1 MTARLALAVAAI
13 GIGIGLTTSGTA
25 VLPAGSVVVAAQQPA
40 GVTGPVVGQKVAP
53 KLSLAVRD
61 LPPAPPPTG
70 REVNPLQHDPSSTPV
85 VPGPQQRDPIVQLS
99 AGAGTRSLDLLGAPI
114 VNVPGQGGA
123 NPNDTNG
130 DVGPNDYV
138 QMINS
143 QFRIYDKQGNPRAAA
158 AAINT
163 LWTSVNPADTSA
175 CATQNAGDPIVLYD
189 NMADRW
195 LLSQFAQTQFI
206 CIAISQTADPTGAYY
221 LYQFDT
227 GRFPDYFK
235 IGAWPD
241 GYYVSANLGGPNEAL
256 AAVFDRANMLNGNP
270 AGSVQFAAPTLVN
283 NFDIL
288 IPSDVDGFT
297 EPPFGTPNYMYRPH
311 DEGVAPTGGVDRLEV
326 WEFHVD
332 WIVPANSTFTGP
344 VNIPT
349 APFDSTTCGY
359 VFPSDCIPQPGTAQL
374 ITAIPF
380 GGMYRFPYRNYGDRE
395 VLAGNFTVDAN
406 GADGVGIRWFILE
419 RSGGGAWTVANEGT
433 YAPQPVGAPAFVHR
447 WMGSLAMDRFGNLAL
462 GYSRSSSQDPGA
474 AGTGNPS
481 AFYTGR
487 TPGDPLGLLP
497 QPEILIQQGQ
507 GVTGSDRWGDYYTMN
522 VDPVDDCTFWYTG
535 DATAANGSRQSR
547 IASFRF
553 SSCATDLRI
562 TKVVIPS
569 HPNAGEEIV
578 YRITVYNDGPINAQN
593 VVVTDVLPAQVSYLA
608 NTDACTGVAVGGTG
622 TLTCQLG
629 TILSGQNR
637 LFEIKVRINPSLGG
651 ATSIT
656 NTATVTGD
664 PGESDPS
671 DNTVSLTHLVNEL
684 ADLAVTKTCKPD
696 TTSAPAGT
704 TTNCAILVANN
715 GPSAARSVTLTDTN
729 VSNGSFT
736 IGAVTTTQGACA
748 TASGVVTCNLG
759 TILPAASARIDV
771 SITSSEG
778 VDVNDIARATSPTP
792 DPDLSNN
799 EAMSGV
805 SFEASADLVITKSG
819 PATVPLD
826 GTFTYTLSVDN
837 LGPSTAANVV
847 VTDVLPAGV
856 EFVSAAAAVGT
867 INVVNGTLTWMLGTV
882 AVADPVRTI
891 DITVHVLPSTSA
903 TLVNNASVTSA
914 TPDPNGA
921 NNQATTTTQVNGTDL
936 WIAKSGAAPAGNP
949 AGALVYRITV
959 FNRPGFVT
967 DSTPTSGNGGPNAA
981 QNVVVTDTLP
991 LDNKKLVVQFMSP
1004 GCAYDSA
1011 AHTVTCTA
1019 ASLAAGTD
1027 VTFEIQVQ
1035 IKGSVGTIANSVSV
1049 TSDTFD
1055 PNLSNN
1061 ADTVNNTVK
1070 GSTGT
1075 GPRPR

>member
-1 MTARLALAVAAI
+1 MTVRFALAAAAI
-13 GIGIGLTTSGTA
+13 GLGIGLTTSGSTG
-25 VLPAGSVVVAAQQPA
+25 LPAGAVVVAAQQPP
-40 GVTGPVVGQKVAP
+40 GVRGPVVSQKVTP

-61 LPPAPPPTG
+61 LPPAPPPSG
-70 REVNPLQHDPSSTPV
+70 REVNPLQHDPGSKPV
-85 VPGPQQRDPIVQLS
+85 VPGPQQRDPVVQLS
-99 AGAGTRSLDLLGAPI
+99 SGAGTLSLNQLGAPI
-114 VNVPGQGGA
+114 VNVAGQGGA

-163 LWTSVNPADTSA
+163 LWTSVNPADTSE

-195 LLSQFAQTQFI
+195 LLSQFARNQFI

-241 GYYVSANLGGPNEAL
+241 GYYVSANLNGPNEAL

-270 AGSVQFAAPTLVN
+270 AGSVQFAAPTLVD

-288 IPSDVDGFT
+288 IPSDVDGFV

-332 WIVPANSTFTGP
+332 WIVPANSTFSGP
-344 VNIPT
+344 IDIPT

-380 GGMYRFPYRNYGDRE
+380 GGMYRFPYRKFGDRE
-395 VLAGNFTVDAN
+395 VLAGNFTVDAD

-419 RSGGGAWTVANEGT
+419 RTGGGAWAVANEGT

-462 GYSRSSSQDPGA
+462 GYSRSSSQHPGGA
-474 AGTGNPS
+474 NTGNPS
-481 AFYTGR
+481 AYYTGR
-487 TPGDPLGLLP
+487 TAGDPLGLLP

-507 GVTGSDRWGDYYTMN
+507 GVTAGNRWGDYYTMN

-578 YRITVYNDGPINAQN
+578 YRITVHNDGPINAQN
-593 VVVTDVLPAQVSYLA
+593 VVVTDVLPAQVAYLA

-629 TILSGQNR
+629 TIPSGQNR

-656 NTATVTGD
+656 NTASVTGD

-704 TTNCAILVANN
+704 TTNCVIIVTNN
-715 GPSAARSVTLTDTN
+715 GPSTSRSVTLTDTN

-759 TILPAASARIDV
+759 TIQPAASARIDV
-771 SITSSEG
+771 TISSSEG
-778 VDVNDIARATSPTP
+778 VDVNDIALATSPTP
-792 DPDLSNN
+792 DPDSSNN
-799 EAMSGV
+799 QAMSGV
-805 SFEASADLVITKSG
+805 SFEASADLVVSKTA
-819 PATVPLD
+819 PASVPLD
-826 GTFTYTLSVDN
+826 GTFVYTVSVDN
-837 LGPSTAANVV
+837 LGPSTANNVV

-856 EFVSAAAAVGT
+856 EFVSAVTAVGT
-867 INVVNGTLTWMLGTV
+867 INVVNGTVTWMLGTV
-882 AVADPVRTI
+882 AVADPVRTLQV
-891 DITVHVLPSTSA
+891 TVHVLPSTPA

-914 TPDPNGA
+914 TSDPNGA
-921 NNQATTTTQVNGTDL
+921 NNQAATSTQVTGTDL
-936 WIAKSGAAPAGNP
+936 WIAKSGTAPAGNP

-959 FNRPGFVT
+959 FNRAGFVT

-991 LDNKKLVVQFMSP
+991 LDSKKLIVQFMSP
-1004 GCAYDSA
+1004 GCTYDSG

-1035 IKGSVGTIANSVSV
+1035 IKGSVGTVANSASV